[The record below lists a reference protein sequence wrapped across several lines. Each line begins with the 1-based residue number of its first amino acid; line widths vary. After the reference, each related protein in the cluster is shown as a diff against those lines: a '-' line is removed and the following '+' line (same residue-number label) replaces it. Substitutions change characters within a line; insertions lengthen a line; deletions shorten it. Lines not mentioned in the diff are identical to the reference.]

1 MLLKLHFQW
10 KISIQRWIL
19 SEPFVSKIRALFLD
33 FQNRTEEAFPHPS
46 SCAPVF
52 LILKWYFNLQGHF
65 VLQAYN

>member
-33 FQNRTEEAFPHPS
+33 FQNRTEEAFPHPP

-52 LILKWYFNLQGHF
+52 LILKWYFNFQGHF